1 MKTILICEDDDGI
14 VDVMKYLLVEKGYK
28 VVALKNCSNI
38 LEDIK
43 NKNINDL
50 IIKCCNLENC
60 ELARMVYYPELH
72 RLDIDEFDPKEN
84 PLYPNP
90 QVISKIDPKNKFIKM
105 MNPNDEYNILMK
117 Q

>member
-1 MKTILICEDDDGI
+1 MAI
-14 VDVMKYLLVEKGYK
+14 YLNDFRVKEI
-28 VVALKNCSNI
+28 ASI
-38 LEDIK
+38 LEEVKNKDIK
-43 NKNINDL
+43 DL
-50 IIKCCNLENC
+50 IIKCCDLENC

-90 QVISKIDPKNKFIKM
+90 QVISKIVPKNRFIKM